1 MAEITQIDLGLVVGD
16 TGATGATGPT
26 GPQGPGATISVGSVT
41 TTTYGNPAQVNNS
54 GTATDA
60 VLDFVIP
67 QGAPGEEV
75 TDVSSLTLNS
85 ITETAA
91 SFPVPAVGD
100 VMSVV
105 MGKVK
110 KFFADTVAALNT
122 KLNKSNVVNDLT
134 YTTEGYA
141 LDARAGKTLKTQ
153 IDSLNDSFTAEIN
166 AIKNASVLS
175 VTNLDSHFTISNS
188 ALYKSGRVIF
198 GSIVLRC
205 ESAFATG
212 VLFNLGYT
220 LPAYQYMMGGIS
232 AAQWEQSITPYRFY
246 VGSTGNISLT
256 ANVTPGQYVSISV
269 CVFAT
274 S

>member
-41 TTTYGNPAQVNNS
+41 TTTYGNPAQVTNS

-153 IDSLNDSFTAEIN
+153 IDSLNDSLTGMITDKDVSN
-166 AIKNASVLS
+166 VLS
-175 VTNLDSHFTISNS
+175 SSAGTIVVARMIKIGKLCTYTIRIDLSTAVQANSTIITGVHPATGGIFAGATSPTNLGGDVFLTSVPEWGIGTAD
-188 ALYKSGRVIF
+188 ALAANAT
-198 GSIVLRC
+198 LR
-205 ESAFATG
+205 F
-212 VLFNLGYT
+212 
-220 LPAYQYMMGGIS
+220 
-232 AAQWEQSITPYRFY
+232 SITY
-246 VGSTGNISLT
+246 I
-256 ANVTPGQYVSISV
+256 
-269 CVFAT
+269 T
-274 S
+274 SN

>member
-41 TTTYGNPAQVNNS
+41 TTTYGNPAQVTNS

-153 IDSLNDSFTAEIN
+153 IDSLNDSITALSDSITALSDSFANIN
-166 AIKNASVLS
+166 KV
-175 VTNLDSHFTISNS
+175 
-188 ALYKSGRVIF
+188 K
-198 GSIVLRC
+198 
-205 ESAFATG
+205 AFS
-212 VLFNLGYT
+212 YT
-220 LPAYQYMMGGIS
+220 LESTAFTQNVPVRFNVPLQTGETNVNNRM
-232 AAQWEQSITPYRFY
+232 SILPLEDAD
-246 VGSTGNISLT
+246 LT
-256 ANVTPGQYVSISV
+256 ATLTSAGRIYVSSSMAKTTVARVRI
-269 CVFAT
+269 FYF
-274 S
+274 

>member
-41 TTTYGNPAQVNNS
+41 TTTYGNPAQVTNS
-54 GTATDA
+54 GTSTDA

-85 ITETAA
+85 ITDTAA

-122 KLNKSNVVNDLT
+122 KLNKVNVVNDLT

-153 IDSLNDSFTAEIN
+153 IDSLNDNIT
-166 AIKNASVLS
+166 
-175 VTNLDSHFTISNS
+175 
-188 ALYKSGRVIF
+188 
-198 GSIVLRC
+198 
-205 ESAFATG
+205 
-212 VLFNLGYT
+212 T
-220 LPAYQYMMGGIS
+220 LND
-232 AAQWEQSITPYRFY
+232 SITSVANRSYIVTQWIRFTY
-246 VGSTGNISLT
+246 YSDDQLVGTYSNPSIPTGWNLRL
-256 ANVTPGQYVSISV
+256 V
-269 CVFAT
+269 CVSNVFSNNPIGLKLSGSFLSASAYT
-274 S
+274 IRARGTGFTTTDEITLLVVLQIFKQ

>member
-41 TTTYGNPAQVNNS
+41 TTTYGNPAQVTNS

-153 IDSLNDSFTAEIN
+153 IDSLNDSLSNMIVWHGATA
-166 AIKNASVLS
+166 L
-175 VTNLDSHFTISNS
+175 
-188 ALYKSGRVIF
+188 
-198 GSIVLRC
+198 
-205 ESAFATG
+205 
-212 VLFNLGYT
+212 
-220 LPAYQYMMGGIS
+220 
-232 AAQWEQSITPYRFY
+232 TPYKNTSANTWENTGNTFTVPNGHLY
-246 VGSTGNISLT
+246 LISLSTGWSSGQPTGLGVNKGTSLT
-256 ANVTPGQYVSISV
+256 GNTPDVAYESTTALRTPMIV
-269 CVFAT
+269 CNSGTWNIFSKRASAGT
-274 S
+274 GTNNYYIEYLDITL

>member
-41 TTTYGNPAQVNNS
+41 TTTYGNPAQVTNS

-153 IDSLNDSFTAEIN
+153 IDSLNDSITKLVIDKTFISEVTVQANGTLEKTRDELGFERLSGYKLITMIPIVYGAGATFVIPFLSGPNFQYVAFRNVSAAERTVN
-166 AIKNASVLS
+166 
-175 VTNLDSHFTISNS
+175 TQ
-188 ALYKSGRVIF
+188 
-198 GSIVLRC
+198 LRC
-205 ESAFATG
+205 
-212 VLFNLGYT
+212 V
-220 LPAYQYMMGGIS
+220 
-232 AAQWEQSITPYRFY
+232 Y
-246 VGSTGNISLT
+246 VKE
-256 ANVTPGQYVSISV
+256 
-269 CVFAT
+269 
-274 S
+274 

>member
-41 TTTYGNPAQVNNS
+41 TTTYGNPAQVTNS

-153 IDSLNDSFTAEIN
+153 IDSLNDSLTKVSNSFG
-166 AIKNASVLS
+166 
-175 VTNLDSHFTISNS
+175 TISNLIQDLDDVS
-188 ALYKSGRVIF
+188 EMQSYYQQTHAIILPIAGPTQNRPVATWGVCILYF
-198 GSIVLRC
+198 GGDASTFMQIC
-205 ESAFATG
+205 FFSTG
-212 VLFNLGYT
+212 VICVRDYFNISGFQQWRKFT
-220 LPAYQYMMGGIS
+220 LPVA
-232 AAQWEQSITPYRFY
+232 
-246 VGSTGNISLT
+246 
-256 ANVTPGQYVSISV
+256 
-269 CVFAT
+269 
-274 S
+274 

>member
-41 TTTYGNPAQVNNS
+41 TTTYGNPAQVTNS

-153 IDSLNDSFTAEIN
+153 IDSLNDSLAVTSKQISDGTYGTFRAYRYGRVLTYQWHGVGTAPTTEPYQLPETLPTALQPIYNISAPMRLGDNTMGYFTVDTGGVVSIFAN
-166 AIKNASVLS
+166 KKSWSSGNASV
-175 VTNLDSHFTISNS
+175 I
-188 ALYKSGRVIF
+188 AKS
-198 GSIVLRC
+198 
-205 ESAFATG
+205 
-212 VLFNLGYT
+212 
-220 LPAYQYMMGGIS
+220 
-232 AAQWEQSITPYRFY
+232 
-246 VGSTGNISLT
+246 
-256 ANVTPGQYVSISV
+256 
-269 CVFAT
+269 
-274 S
+274 

>member
-41 TTTYGNPAQVNNS
+41 TTTYGNPAQVTNS

-153 IDSLNDSFTAEIN
+153 IDSLNDSLSNLIKTTTITGTTDASGNVGSISTATTIILSAFPDRPVYVQAYFALITTNVSGTYYMLHIEDADGN
-166 AIKNASVLS
+166 AITNQEIK
-175 VTNLDSHFTISNS
+175 VT
-188 ALYKSGRVIF
+188 V
-198 GSIVLRC
+198 
-205 ESAFATG
+205 
-212 VLFNLGYT
+212 
-220 LPAYQYMMGGIS
+220 
-232 AAQWEQSITPYRFY
+232 FY
-246 VGSTGNISLT
+246 VTK
-256 ANVTPGQYVSISV
+256 
-269 CVFAT
+269 
-274 S
+274 

>member
-41 TTTYGNPAQVNNS
+41 TTTYGNPAQVTNS

-122 KLNKSNVVNDLT
+122 KLNKENVVNDLT
-134 YTTEGYA
+134 YTAEGYA
-141 LDARAGKTLKTQ
+141 LDARAGKTLKTS
-153 IDSLNDSFTAEIN
+153 IDSLNDSFTSSQRRLTESLTSDVVTVRADSFVYKKAGILLFQLN
-166 AIKNASVLS
+166 IS
-175 VTNLDSHFTISNS
+175 VTTAVAQWDKIASFPNGFEPANTVFGFLVAGGSQGSVVRIYATREGIYTAAPLTANTI
-188 ALYKSGRVIF
+188 YI
-198 GSIVLRC
+198 GSIV
-205 ESAFATG
+205 AMT
-212 VLFNLGYT
+212 
-220 LPAYQYMMGGIS
+220 
-232 AAQWEQSITPYRFY
+232 
-246 VGSTGNISLT
+246 
-256 ANVTPGQYVSISV
+256 
-269 CVFAT
+269 
-274 S
+274 

>member
-41 TTTYGNPAQVNNS
+41 TTTYGNPAQVTNS

-100 VMSVV
+100 VMSVA

-110 KFFADTVAALNT
+110 KFFADIVAALNT

-153 IDSLNDSFTAEIN
+153 IDSLNDSLSTLFVTRLFSASYTAPANGSVNISGTTLGYSTPTGYNPVCVVDFYSGSGDVVLKNYFLTNSGADAVIN
-166 AIKNASVLS
+166 LRNV
-175 VTNLDSHFTISNS
+175 SNS
-188 ALYKSGRVIF
+188 
-198 GSIVLRC
+198 SITSSTQLR
-205 ESAFATG
+205 
-212 VLFNLGYT
+212 VLF
-220 LPAYQYMMGGIS
+220 AK
-232 AAQWEQSITPYRFY
+232 
-246 VGSTGNISLT
+246 STTFTN
-256 ANVTPGQYVSISV
+256 
-269 CVFAT
+269 
-274 S
+274 

>member
-41 TTTYGNPAQVNNS
+41 TTTYGNPAQVTNS

-67 QGAPGEEV
+67 HGAPGEEV

-100 VMSVV
+100 VMSVA

-122 KLNKSNVVNDLT
+122 KLNKANVVNDLT
-134 YTTEGYA
+134 YTTSGYA

-153 IDSLNDSFTAEIN
+153 IDSLNDSLPRIERTLGQLDGTAFTYHTLTTPMKNYLQREIVGCCTGGQHGDAVILN
-166 AIKNASVLS
+166 IIPESSTSIRVSWSKNLTGGGSVG
-175 VTNLDSHFTISNS
+175 VTFV
-188 ALYKSGRVIF
+188 Y
-198 GSIVLRC
+198 
-205 ESAFATG
+205 
-212 VLFNLGYT
+212 Y
-220 LPAYQYMMGGIS
+220 
-232 AAQWEQSITPYRFY
+232 
-246 VGSTGNISLT
+246 
-256 ANVTPGQYVSISV
+256 
-269 CVFAT
+269 
-274 S
+274 

>member
-41 TTTYGNPAQVNNS
+41 TTTYGNPAQVTNS

-153 IDSLNDSFTAEIN
+153 IDSLNDSIANKGRFYTTEPLAAFLSNVRSDEFNIFACTSDFTALVTRNDAQGVGVGFASYNPTFQFVEGMIYV
-166 AIKNASVLS
+166 NASGVLYAFRVLS
-175 VTNLDSHFTISNS
+175 NGTLDTV
-188 ALYKSGRVIF
+188 KK
-198 GSIVLRC
+198 C
-205 ESAFATG
+205 T
-212 VLFNLGYT
+212 
-220 LPAYQYMMGGIS
+220 
-232 AAQWEQSITPYRFY
+232 
-246 VGSTGNISLT
+246 LT
-256 ANVTPGQYVSISV
+256 AI
-269 CVFAT
+269 
-274 S
+274 

>member
-41 TTTYGNPAQVNNS
+41 TTTYGNPAQVTNS

-153 IDSLNDSFTAEIN
+153 IDSLNDSIN
-166 AIKNASVLS
+166 ALFYSNRY
-175 VTNLDSHFTISNS
+175 TITVEQSSTAGTLLLNQTVRFPDNFF
-188 ALYKSGRVIF
+188 SGQPIVSFSI
-198 GSIVLRC
+198 GSG
-205 ESAFATG
+205 E
-212 VLFNLGYT
+212 
-220 LPAYQYMMGGIS
+220 PS
-232 AAQWEQSITPYRFY
+232 AASQYIGVSWDTLTSQSVNLRARALGTVS
-246 VGSTGNISLT
+246 VGTYYLDLVAIRRSG
-256 ANVTPGQYVSISV
+256 V
-269 CVFAT
+269 
-274 S
+274 

>member
-41 TTTYGNPAQVNNS
+41 TTTYGNPAQVTNS

-153 IDSLNDSFTAEIN
+153 IDSLNDSLTYKRGDTISIQRN
-166 AIKNASVLS
+166 YLVGKITSSGVL
-175 VTNLDSHFTISNS
+175 NFTIPLSKPIIGASTITS
-188 ALYKSGRVIF
+188 A
-198 GSIVLRC
+198 
-205 ESAFATG
+205 
-212 VLFNLGYT
+212 
-220 LPAYQYMMGGIS
+220 
-232 AAQWEQSITPYRFY
+232 
-246 VGSTGNISLT
+246 NISLLALFST
-256 ANVTPGQYVSISV
+256 VGATNDVSGSVTSVIGAVRENGIDMDIALSDVPSSIARYTV
-269 CVFAT
+269 LCVDFRGT
-274 S
+274 ITI

>member
-41 TTTYGNPAQVNNS
+41 TTTYGNPAQVTNS

-153 IDSLNDSFTAEIN
+153 IDSLNDSFSGIGSQSGNNLTSKTVASGTWVTIDTLNVAKSGSYIITGDIDFASSSNGIRILLIDSEETSSNN
-166 AIKNASVLS
+166 ANNSVL
-175 VTNLDSHFTISNS
+175 
-188 ALYKSGRVIF
+188 AQGRATLTKCR
-198 GSIVLRC
+198 IV
-205 ESAFATG
+205 
-212 VLFNLGYT
+212 
-220 LPAYQYMMGGIS
+220 
-232 AAQWEQSITPYRFY
+232 
-246 VGSTGNISLT
+246 SLT
-256 ANVTPGQYVSISV
+256 ANSTIYLRAYHTNGSDLTCSGRIRAI
-269 CVFAT
+269 FI
-274 S
+274 